1 MFAQTAAVSGVR
13 PSVVSRRSGKNGK
26 APVAALSGASVG
38 LRRAGAVDSVGR
50 SQKTFQSTVAK
61 QTLVK
66 NGRPTRTV
74 TKAMFEV
81 RSRARGA
88 SRDDDVGPRTLFRG
102 R

>member
-1 MFAQTAAVSGVR
+1 MSATLALCPGVR
-13 PSVVSRRSGKNGK
+13 PSVVSSKAGKNGK

-81 RSRARGA
+81 RSRA
-88 SRDDDVGPRTLFRG
+88 G
-102 R
+102 RCTA